1 MNDMQIEPPPQPD
14 AAPPTP
20 PSDPAPHSGTQPGRP
35 KPAAWTAS
43 DTWLGLGILLILLAA
58 YFLVIA
64 QFDGSQTLSLF
75 VVATFEFILLIP
87 IAIIFAIRRV
97 AWVELG
103 LRRFD
108 RNALAIGCGLLA
120 GTYILVIINNL
131 IMMAL
136 GVVTQAD
143 AIMDILGEIE
153 SPLLF
158 AFVTAVAAP
167 VTEELFFRGFLFK
180 GLREKYGWVNA
191 LMFSS
196 IIFALFHGQIAT
208 LIPTFLLGA
217 LFAYMYQ
224 RTESVLPGM
233 FLHFTVNSMGVCVI
247 LAASQ
252 FGVI

>member
-1 MNDMQIEPPPQPD
+1 MDQPPLNDNPNETPVFPPDSAPPSLPQP
-14 AAPPTP
+14 AT
-20 PSDPAPHSGTQPGRP
+20 
-35 KPAAWTAS
+35 WTANDS
-43 DTWLGLGILLILLAA
+43 WLGLGILLILLAA
-58 YFLVIA
+58 YFLFIA
-64 QFDGSQTLSLF
+64 QFDGSQTLNLF
-75 VVATFEFILLIP
+75 IVATFEFILLIP
-87 IAIIFAIRRV
+87 IAIIFAIRKV

-108 RNALAIGCGLLA
+108 RNALALGCGLLA
-120 GTYILVIINNL
+120 ATYILVIINNL
-131 IMMAL
+131 VMMAL

-143 AIMDILGEIE
+143 TIIEILGNID

-158 AFVTAVAAP
+158 AFVTAIVAP
-167 VTEELFFRGFLFK
+167 FTEELFFRGFLFK

-224 RTESVLPGM
+224 RTGSILPGM
-233 FLHFTVNSMGVCVI
+233 FLHFTVNSMGVCAI

-252 FGVI
+252 FGFI

>member
-20 PSDPAPHSGTQPGRP
+20 P
-35 KPAAWTAS
+35 KPATWTAS
-43 DTWLGLGILLILLAA
+43 DAWLGLGLLLIVLAA

-64 QFDGSQTLSLF
+64 QLGESKTLSLF

-87 IAIIFAIRRV
+87 V
-97 AWVELG
+97 AVILGLRKVPWVELG

-108 RNALAIGCGLLA
+108 RKALALGCGLLA
-120 GTYILVIINNL
+120 ATYILVLINNL
-131 IMMAL
+131 IMVAL
-136 GVVTQAD
+136 GVITQAD
-143 AIMDILGEIE
+143 TIIEMLGEID

-158 AFVTAVAAP
+158 AFVTVVVAP

-233 FLHFTVNSMGVCVI
+233 ILHFTVNSMGVCAI

-252 FGVI
+252 FGFI

>member
-1 MNDMQIEPPPQPD
+1 MDDMQIEPPPQPD

-20 PSDPAPHSGTQPGRP
+20 PQPARWS
-35 KPAAWTAS
+35 AS
-43 DTWLGLGILLILLAA
+43 DAWLGLGLLLIVLAA

-64 QFDGSQTLSLF
+64 QLSESKTLSLF

-87 IAIIFAIRRV
+87 IAVILGLRKV
-97 AWVELG
+97 PWVELG

-108 RNALAIGCGLLA
+108 RKALALGCGLLA
-120 GTYILVIINNL
+120 ATYILVLINNL
-131 IMMAL
+131 IMVAL
-136 GVVTQAD
+136 GVITQAD
-143 AIMDILGEIE
+143 TIIEMLGEID

-158 AFVTAVAAP
+158 AFVTVVAAP

-233 FLHFTVNSMGVCVI
+233 ILHFTVNSMGVCAI

-252 FGVI
+252 FGIV